1 MSNTELTTIDDKPLT
16 ANEIVFVKHVAQGY
30 SYTQA
35 YRKAFPAKASLAYST
50 IRKNAFKLATK
61 SNIATEVSTTKERTA
76 HMARLAEDRIEE
88 ILTEDDSQRKGNK
101 VADVAMFMYDHAN
114 GKAMQRTQVEGKY
127 VTVTYDLSGGKG
139 GEVPQE
145 IIDQLNSQE

>member
-1 MSNTELTTIDDKPLT
+1 MNTTELEVIEEKPLT
-16 ANEIVFVKHVAQGY
+16 AEQIHFAKLVAKGY

-35 YRKAFPAKASLAYST
+35 YRKAFPHKARLAYST

-61 SNIATEVSTTKERTA
+61 SNILTEVATTKERTA

-101 VADVAMFMYDHAN
+101 VAEVAMFMYDHAN

-145 IIDQLNSQE
+145 IIDQLNEE